1 MSKTCHR
8 LTTIGIVR
16 LQCCSSMN
24 KARKLGWHGFVDSTE
39 CIFEVFQDFEKLKM
53 IPPVPVSKEQAR
65 F

>member
-1 MSKTCHR
+1 
-8 LTTIGIVR
+8 
-16 LQCCSSMN
+16 MN